1 MNILDAIGNESRRK
15 ILELLAKKPCYV
27 SEISYYLRMAP
38 KVVLEHLEKLED
50 AGIIRSIEDGK
61 RRYYYIASNVH
72 VEVTISPHRFEVKL
86 ASNDESDGLINPFEM
101 LKDIESK
108 LDFLNTK
115 NESLQEIYK
124 ALRVAEDICSSFPA
138 IHSSIISKLNE
149 LTEQILEEVEKI
161 VSDDLERLILVAI
174 AKGLRTTVDIAECF
188 RIPYKD
194 VEHVLE
200 SLREKGIVG
209 RERVGEEEIWVL
221 EVK

>member
-38 KVVLEHLEKLED
+38 KVVIEHLEKLEA
-50 AGIIRSIEDGK
+50 AGIIRSIEDGR

-72 VEVTISPHRFEVKL
+72 LEVTISPHRFEVKVAPND
-86 ASNDESDGLINPFEM
+86 ASAFINPLGM
-101 LKDIESK
+101 LKEIESK
-108 LDFLNTK
+108 LDSLNTK
-115 NESLQEIYK
+115 NESLEEIYR
-124 ALRVAEDICSSFPA
+124 ALRVAEDICSCFPA

-174 AKGLRTTVDIAECF
+174 AKGLRTAVDIAECF
-188 RIPYKD
+188 KIPYKD
-194 VEHVLE
+194 IEHALQSLKERGVVE
-200 SLREKGIVG
+200 K
-209 RERVGEEEIWVL
+209 ERVGEEEIWVL
-221 EVK
+221 GVK